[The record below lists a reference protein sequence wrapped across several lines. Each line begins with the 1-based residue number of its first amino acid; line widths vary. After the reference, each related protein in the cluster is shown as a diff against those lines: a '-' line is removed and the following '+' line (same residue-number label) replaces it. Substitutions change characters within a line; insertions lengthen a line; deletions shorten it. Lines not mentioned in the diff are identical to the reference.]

1 VHKRNIVHL
10 DLKPENIML
19 INDNLSI
26 ETLIKPGFI
35 KLIDF
40 GLAINVEQKE
50 SKRNV
55 FIGSLR
61 YASRNSHKG
70 DLLGYRDDL
79 ESLIY
84 VLIYLKTGKKMSKK
98 RPSSLADT
106 K

>member
-1 VHKRNIVHL
+1 MLMQNNI
-10 DLKPENIML
+10 KIESIM
-19 INDNLSI
+19 
-26 ETLIKPGFI
+26 KPGFI

-50 SKRNV
+50 SKRNL

-84 VLIYLKTGKKMSKK
+84 VLIYLKTGNKYV
-98 RPSSLADT
+98 
-106 K
+106 